1 MLKPF
6 VHAFLILVGCFAF
19 WAAASAQMLGAPPRS
34 APLPSVEVHQLPS
47 MEKPVTFDAEK
58 ATDAYLARIKGPARA
73 RSDAYF
79 EGGYVLQVVDTIY
92 ALVLMGLLLWF
103 RISARIRDYAQNLTR
118 SRFWQVPIYFIAFF
132 AIVTVASFPLSV
144 YEQFF
149 REHAYGLSNQ
159 NFGQWFGDF
168 ATNFAITLVMTTI
181 LITLLY
187 AGIRAARRAWWLWGA
202 GLSIFFIAMTVLIY
216 PVFLAPMLNHYQPLA
231 DGPVKQQILSMARA
245 NGVPATNVYEYDASR
260 QSNRISANVSGLFGT
275 TQISA
280 TDNLLKRGTLREI
293 KAFIGH
299 EIGHYVMNHVIVN
312 ILWFAIVFAIV
323 FWLTDRAFRFLTGI
337 FGGNWDVRTVDDP
350 AGLPAL
356 YASFAFFM
364 FLATP
369 FMNTIIRTQEAQA
382 DIFGVN
388 AAREPDAF
396 ATAVLKL
403 SEYRKLDPSPL
414 EEWVFYDH
422 PSGRNRIYMMM
433 RWKAEH
439 MNDPDIKT
447 GPVSPQ

>member
-1 MLKPF
+1 MLKALTQILL
-6 VHAFLILVGCFAF
+6 VVIGCLAF
-19 WAAASAQMLGAPPRS
+19 AATANAQMLGAPPKA
-34 APLPSVEVHQLPS
+34 APVTGVEVHRLPS
-47 MEKPVTFDAEK
+47 MDKPIKFDAEK
-58 ATDAYLARIKGPARA
+58 ATNAYLARIKGDARA
-73 RSDAYF
+73 RSDSYF
-79 EGGYVLQVVDTIY
+79 EGGYVLQVVDIVYT
-92 ALVLMGLLLWF
+92 LVLMGLLLWF
-103 RISARIRDYAQNLTR
+103 RVSSRIRDYAQNLTR
-118 SRFWQVPIYFIAFF
+118 SRFWQMPIYFIAFF
-132 AIVTVASFPLSV
+132 LIVTVAMFPLNA
-144 YEQFF
+144 YEDFF

-168 ATNFAITLVMTTI
+168 AINFAVSIVISTI

-187 AGIRAARRAWWLWGA
+187 AGIRAARRAWWLWGT
-202 GLSIFFIAMTVLIY
+202 GLTIFFLAAIMLIY

-231 DGPVKQQILSMARA
+231 DGPVKKEILSMARA
-245 NGVPATNVYEYDASR
+245 NGVPADNVYEFDASR
-260 QSNRISANVSGLFGT
+260 QSDRISANVSGLFGT
-275 TQISA
+275 TRISV
-280 TDNLLKRGTLREI
+280 TDNLLKRGTPQEI
-293 KAFIGH
+293 KAILGH

-312 ILWFAIVFAIV
+312 LLWLSIIFAIV

-350 AGLPAL
+350 AGLPVL
-356 YASFAFFM
+356 YAAFAFFM

-369 FMNTIIRTQEAQA
+369 FQNTVIRTQEAQA
-382 DIFGVN
+382 DMFGVN

-396 ATAVLKL
+396 ATSVLKL

-439 MNDPDIKT
+439 LNDPDIKA